1 MDEKILNR
9 RSRTVLFS
17 ISSNALLLTVKLA
30 AGVLTGSVSV
40 LSEAVHSA
48 TDLVASIVAFVAVR
62 GSASPPDESHNYGHG
77 RFENLAGI
85 FEGVILLGVG
95 GWVIF
100 GAVNGIVNGAELEL
114 LGLGIGVMALSA
126 VVNLFVSSW
135 LLRVARETDSRALEA
150 EGYNLRTDVWGAAGV
165 ALGLIAALATGWTIL
180 DPVIAGLIGLVILW
194 TALRLISGST
204 RVLLD
209 ESLPKAEL
217 AVIERVIEGE
227 IEDEEAVRGFHKLR
241 ARKSGPQ
248 RHVDFHLQ
256 LRAQTTLGEAHKIS
270 DSLEERIGRNL
281 PNTDVLIHLEDD
293 RSLNDEGEDR
303 RWPGA
308 LR

>member
-30 AGVLTGSVSV
+30 AGVMTGSVSI

-48 TDLVASIVAFVAVR
+48 TDLVASIVAFMAVR
-62 GSASPPDESHNYGHG
+62 SSASPPDESHNYGHG

-114 LGLGIGVMALSA
+114 LGLGIAVMTLSA

-135 LLRVARETDSRALEA
+135 LLRVAHETDSRALEA

-165 ALGLIAALATGWTIL
+165 ALGLIAALATGWTVL
-180 DPVIAGLIGLVILW
+180 DPIIAAVIGSVILG
-194 TALRLISGST
+194 TAFRLISGST

-209 ESLPKAEL
+209 ESLPEEEL
-217 AVIERVIEGE
+217 ALIARVIEDE
-227 IEDEEAVRGFHKLR
+227 IENEEAVQGFHKLR

-270 DSLEERIGRNL
+270 DALEERIGHSL

-293 RSLNDEGEDR
+293 RSLKEQGKDLR
-303 RWPGA
+303 RPEN
-308 LR
+308 

>member
-1 MDEKILNR
+1 MDEKFLNR

-30 AGVLTGSVSV
+30 AGVMTGSVSI

-48 TDLVASIVAFVAVR
+48 TDLVASIVTFMAVR
-62 GSASPPDESHNYGHG
+62 SSASPPDESHNYGHG

-100 GAVNGIVNGAELEL
+100 GAVNGILNGAELEL

-165 ALGLIAALATGWTIL
+165 ALGLIAALATDWTIL
-180 DPVIAGLIGLVILW
+180 DPIIAGLIGLVILW

-209 ESLPKAEL
+209 ESLPEEEL
-217 AVIERVIEGE
+217 AVIEHVIEDE
-227 IEDEEAVRGFHKLR
+227 IENEEAVRGFHKLR

-270 DSLEERIGRNL
+270 DSLEERIARNL

-293 RSLNDEGEDR
+293 RSLKDEGEDR

>member
-1 MDEKILNR
+1 MDEKFLNR

-17 ISSNALLLTVKLA
+17 ISSNALLLVVKLA
-30 AGVLTGSVSV
+30 AGVLTGSVSI
-40 LSEAVHSA
+40 LSEAVRSA
-48 TDLVASIVAFVAVR
+48 TDLVASIVAFMAVR
-62 GSASPPDESHNYGHG
+62 SSASPPDESHNYGHG

-114 LGLGIGVMALSA
+114 LGLGIAVMALSA

-135 LLRVARETDSRALEA
+135 LLRVAHETDSRALEA

-165 ALGLIAALATGWTIL
+165 ALGLIAALATDWTIL
-180 DPVIAGLIGLVILW
+180 DPIIAGLIGLVILW
-194 TALRLISGST
+194 PALGLISGST

-209 ESLPKAEL
+209 ESLPEEEL
-217 AVIERVIEGE
+217 AVIERVIEDE
-227 IEDEEAVRGFHKLR
+227 IENEEAVRGFHKLR

-248 RHVDFHLQ
+248 PHVDFHLPP
-256 LRAQTTLGEAHKIS
+256 RAQTTLWEAHKIS

-293 RSLNDEGEDR
+293 RSLRGDR
-303 RWPGA
+303 QRETGA
-308 LR
+308 SH

>member
-40 LSEAVHSA
+40 LSEAVHSV

-62 GSASPPDESHNYGHG
+62 SSASPPDESHNYGHG

-85 FEGVILLGVG
+85 FEGVILLGIG

-165 ALGLIAALATGWTIL
+165 AMGLIAALATGWAIL
-180 DPVIAGLIGLVILW
+180 DPIIAGLIGFVILW

-209 ESLPKAEL
+209 ESLPEEEL
-217 AVIERVIEGE
+217 AVIERVIEDE
-227 IEDEEAVRGFHKLR
+227 IENEAAVRGFHKLR

>member
-1 MDEKILNR
+1 MDEKSLNR

-30 AGVLTGSVSV
+30 AGVMTGSVSI

-48 TDLVASIVAFVAVR
+48 TDLVASIVAFMAVR
-62 GSASPPDESHNYGHG
+62 SSASPPDESHNYGHG

-85 FEGVILLGVG
+85 FEGVVLLGIG

-165 ALGLIAALATGWTIL
+165 ALGLVAALATDWTIL
-180 DPVIAGLIGLVILW
+180 DPIIAGLIGLVILW
-194 TALRLISGST
+194 TALGLISGST

-209 ESLPKAEL
+209 ESLPEEEL
-217 AVIERVIEGE
+217 AVIERVIEDE
-227 IEDEEAVRGFHKLR
+227 IENEEAVRGFHKLR

-256 LRAQTTLGEAHKIS
+256 LRAQTTIGEAHKIS

-293 RSLNDEGEDR
+293 RSLKDEGEDR

>member
-1 MDEKILNR
+1 MDEKLLNR

-30 AGVLTGSVSV
+30 AGVITGSVSV
-40 LSEAVHSA
+40 LSEAVHSV
-48 TDLVASIVAFVAVR
+48 TDIVASIVAFVAVR
-62 GSASPPDESHNYGHG
+62 SSASPPDESHNYGHG

-165 ALGLIAALATGWTIL
+165 ALGLIAALATDWTIL
-180 DPVIAGLIGLVILW
+180 DPIIAGLIGLVILW

-209 ESLPKAEL
+209 ESLPEAEL
-217 AVIERVIEGE
+217 AVIERVIEDE
-227 IEDEEAVRGFHKLR
+227 IENEEAVRGFHKLR

>member
-1 MDEKILNR
+1 MDEKLLNR
-9 RSRTVLFS
+9 RSRTVLLS

-30 AGVLTGSVSV
+30 AGVMTGSVSI

-48 TDLVASIVAFVAVR
+48 TDLVASIVAFMAVR
-62 GSASPPDESHNYGHG
+62 SSDSPPDESHNYGHG

-114 LGLGIGVMALSA
+114 LVLGIGVMALSA

-165 ALGLIAALATGWTIL
+165 ALGLLAALTTDWTIL
-180 DPVIAGLIGLVILW
+180 DPIIAGLIGLVILW

-209 ESLPKAEL
+209 ESLPEEEL
-217 AVIERVIEGE
+217 AVIERVIEDE
-227 IEDEEAVRGFHKLR
+227 IENEEAVRGFHKLR

-256 LRAQTTLGEAHKIS
+256 LRAQTTIGEAHKIS
-270 DSLEERIGRNL
+270 DSLDERIGRNL

-293 RSLNDEGEDR
+293 RSLKDEGEDR

>member
-1 MDEKILNR
+1 MDEKFLNR

-30 AGVLTGSVSV
+30 AGVMTGSVSI

-48 TDLVASIVAFVAVR
+48 TDLVASIVAFMAVR
-62 GSASPPDESHNYGHG
+62 SSASPPDESHNYGHG

-180 DPVIAGLIGLVILW
+180 DPIIAGLIGLVILW

-209 ESLPKAEL
+209 ESLPEEEL

-227 IEDEEAVRGFHKLR
+227 IENEGAVRGFHKLR

-293 RSLNDEGEDR
+293 RSLKDEGEDR

>member
-1 MDEKILNR
+1 
-9 RSRTVLFS
+9 
-17 ISSNALLLTVKLA
+17 
-30 AGVLTGSVSV
+30 
-40 LSEAVHSA
+40 
-48 TDLVASIVAFVAVR
+48 
-62 GSASPPDESHNYGHG
+62 
-77 RFENLAGI
+77 
-85 FEGVILLGVG
+85 
-95 GWVIF
+95 
-100 GAVNGIVNGAELEL
+100 
-114 LGLGIGVMALSA
+114 
-126 VVNLFVSSW
+126 
-135 LLRVARETDSRALEA
+135 
-150 EGYNLRTDVWGAAGV
+150 
-165 ALGLIAALATGWTIL
+165 
-180 DPVIAGLIGLVILW
+180 LIGLVILW

-209 ESLPKAEL
+209 ESLTEEEL

-227 IEDEEAVRGFHKLR
+227 IENEEAVRGFHKLR